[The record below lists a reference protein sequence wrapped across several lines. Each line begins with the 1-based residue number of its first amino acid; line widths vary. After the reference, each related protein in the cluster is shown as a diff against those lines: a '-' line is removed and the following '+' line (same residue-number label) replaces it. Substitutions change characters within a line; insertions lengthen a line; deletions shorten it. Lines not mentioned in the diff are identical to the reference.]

1 LKYFVFVRISQQVY
15 FALFS
20 TEMLAAEMTAHLGI
34 EPDDF
39 TVRGS
44 RNASMPMPRYHIW
57 KLGCRCP
64 GLSIEQQI
72 EKTIERLLP
81 CQSKIAVLAEQLSL
95 EGSGSGASLNVVRY
109 FDDENG
115 EEEADV
121 TARLADGQEFVKLSG
136 QHQLL
141 GWILSVE
148 VMQFLIV
155 VGANLNVDEYE

>member
-1 LKYFVFVRISQQVY
+1 MFVRISQQVY
-15 FALFS
+15 FGLFS
-20 TEMLAAEMTAHLGI
+20 TEMPAAEMTAHLGI
-34 EPDDF
+34 EPDNF

-44 RNASMPMPRYHIW
+44 RNVSTPMPRYHIW
-57 KLGCRCP
+57 KLGCERP

-95 EGSGSGASLNVVRY
+95 EGSGSGGSLNVVRY

-115 EEEADV
+115 EEEDEAS
-121 TARLADGQEFVKLSG
+121 ARLVDGKEFVKLSG

-141 GWILSVE
+141 GWTLSVE
-148 VMQFLIV
+148 TMQFLTA
-155 VGANLNVDEYE
+155 VGANLNVDEYG